1 MKTKER
7 DLEITVSE
15 NTKTVYFSGKARKII
30 NGMSLKYLSNPLT
43 RTIAIQVIR
52 NGEYKF
58 NKNCVWAAPI
68 INQIKAWDLNVERYY
83 KLTWHSDG
91 NVFTFRP
98 EDDYVRRSD
107 D

>member
-1 MKTKER
+1 MKTVNR
-7 DLEITVSE
+7 DFEITINE
-15 NTKTVYFSGKARKII
+15 KKKTLYFSGKARKII

-43 RTIAIQVIR
+43 RTIAIQVVK

-58 NKNCVWAAPI
+58 NKDCVTAVAI
-68 INQIKAWDLNVERYY
+68 VNQIKAWGLNVERYY

-98 EDDYVRRSD
+98 EDDYVRRPD

>member
-7 DLEITVSE
+7 DLEITVNE
-15 NTKTVYFSGKARKII
+15 NTKTVYFSAKTKMII
-30 NGMSLKYLSNPLT
+30 NGMSLTYLSNPLT
-43 RTIAIQVIR
+43 RTIAIRVVK

-58 NKNCVWAAPI
+58 NNNCVAAAPI
-68 INQIKAWDLNVERYY
+68 INQIKAWGLSVEKYY
-83 KLTWHSDG
+83 RLTWHSDG